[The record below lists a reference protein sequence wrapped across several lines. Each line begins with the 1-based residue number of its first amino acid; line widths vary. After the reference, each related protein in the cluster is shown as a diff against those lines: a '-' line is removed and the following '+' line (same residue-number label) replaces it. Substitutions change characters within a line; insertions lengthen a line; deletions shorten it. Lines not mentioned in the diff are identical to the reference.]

1 MSDDKHKILKR
12 VGKGLGQ
19 LGVET
24 VEKLKEEGG
33 RIAESVITG
42 KQLLGLDNTM
52 DKGEL
57 DFKMHE
63 DKQRS
68 AEEIRKLKGE
78 MSQKGGGQ
86 EEEQKEKRRDVEGE
100 IKELVDQK
108 KREEEEKERYYEEQK
123 RKREEEKQRQEEEYN
138 NSLNMESTNPAK
150 QKKSRGSAFI
160 QGKKRKSQPT
170 QSQMSQTQEFK
181 GKID

>member
-1 MSDDKHKILKR
+1 MSDDKHKILKGI
-12 VGKGLGQ
+12 GKGLGQ

-33 RIAESVITG
+33 KVAESIITG

-52 DKGEL
+52 SGSEL
-57 DFKMHE
+57 EFQKHE
-63 DKQRS
+63 DKQKS

-78 MSQKGGGQ
+78 MGQKSGGQ
-86 EEEQKEKRRDVEGE
+86 EEDQKEKRRDVEGE
-100 IKELVDQK
+100 IRELIDQK
-108 KREEEEKERYYEEQK
+108 KKEEEEKEKYFQEQK
-123 RKREEEKQRQEEEYN
+123 RKKEMERQQQEEEYN

-160 QGKKRKSQPT
+160 TKKRKSQPT